1 MKKNL
6 YLIIILFISL
16 STNSKSISQ
25 EYLSHQKD
33 LVKKINSQKTT
44 WKAKIHP
51 VDIRPLL
58 GVLINPE
65 TNSFF
70 SESLSIPT
78 RNVTP
83 IENLPE
89 NFDLR
94 DQYPYCNSLFQIRD
108 KSSCGSC
115 WAVASVSTMSDR
127 HCIISKGVQKP
138 ILSSLAVISCCSL
151 CGKGCAGGLP
161 YEAFI
166 YWKGAGIPTGGDYD
180 SKDTCMPYFLPKCN
194 HHMNDTGLPDC
205 PPDADTPKC
214 NLTCQEGYD
223 KSYKE
228 DRYFGNEYYTVKG
241 EEQIKTEIYERG
253 SIEASFLV
261 YEDFVNYYEGV
272 YQHVEGKAL
281 GGHAIKII
289 GWGVENGVKYWLCV
303 NSWNEF
309 WGDHGTFKILR
320 GDDHCGIEKS
330 IVTGMPKLD

>member
-6 YLIIILFISL
+6 YLLILLFISF
-16 STNSKSISQ
+16 SINSKYISD
-25 EYLSHQKD
+25 EYLSYQKE
-33 LVKKINSQKTT
+33 LVKKINSHKTT
-44 WKAKIHP
+44 WKAKLFP

-65 TNSFF
+65 TNTFY
-70 SESLSIPT
+70 EERLSIPT

-83 IENLPE
+83 IEGLPE

-94 DQYPYCNSLFQIRD
+94 EQYPYCNSLLEIRD
-108 KSSCGSC
+108 QSSCGSC
-115 WAVASVSTMSDR
+115 WAVASVETMSDR
-127 HCIISKGVQKP
+127 HCIISKGLQKP
-138 ILSSLAVISCCSL
+138 ILSSYAVISCCSL

-166 YWKGAGIPTGGDYD
+166 YWVGAGIPTGGDYGD
-180 SKDTCMPYFLPKCN
+180 KETCMPYFLPKCN

-205 PPDADTPKC
+205 PKDVETPKC
-214 NLTCQEGYD
+214 NKTCQEGYD
-223 KSYKE
+223 KTYDE
-228 DRYFGNEYYTVKG
+228 DRYFGSEYYTVKG

-261 YEDFVNYYEGV
+261 YEDFINYSEGV
-272 YQHVEGKAL
+272 YQHVEGEAL

-289 GWGVENGVKYWLCV
+289 GWGIENGVKYWLCV

-320 GDDHCGIEKS
+320 GEDHCGIEKS

>member
-6 YLIIILFISL
+6 YLLILLFISF
-16 STNSKSISQ
+16 SINSKYISQ
-25 EYLSHQKD
+25 EYLSYQKE
-33 LVKKINSQKTT
+33 LVKKINSHKTT
-44 WKAKIHP
+44 WKAKLFP

-65 TNSFF
+65 TNTFY
-70 SESLSIPT
+70 EERLSIPT

-83 IENLPE
+83 IEGLPE

-94 DQYPYCNSLFQIRD
+94 EQYPYCNSLLEIRD
-108 KSSCGSC
+108 QSSCGSC
-115 WAVASVSTMSDR
+115 WAVASVETMSDR
-127 HCIISKGVQKP
+127 HCIISKGLQKP
-138 ILSSLAVISCCSL
+138 ILSSYAVISCCSL

-166 YWKGAGIPTGGDYD
+166 YWVGAGIPTGGDYGD
-180 SKDTCMPYFLPKCN
+180 KETCMPYFLPKCN

-205 PPDADTPKC
+205 PKDVETPKC
-214 NLTCQEGYD
+214 NKTCQERYD
-223 KSYKE
+223 KTYDE
-228 DRYFGNEYYTVKG
+228 DRYFGSEYYTVKG

-261 YEDFVNYYEGV
+261 YEDFINYSEGV
-272 YQHVEGKAL
+272 YQHVEGEAL

-289 GWGVENGVKYWLCV
+289 RWGIENGVKYWLCV

-320 GDDHCGIEKS
+320 GEDHCGIEKS

>member
-6 YLIIILFISL
+6 YLLILLFISF
-16 STNSKSISQ
+16 SINSKYISD
-25 EYLSHQKD
+25 EYLSYQKE
-33 LVKKINSQKTT
+33 LVKKINSHKTT
-44 WKAKIHP
+44 WKAKLFP

-65 TNSFF
+65 TNTFY
-70 SESLSIPT
+70 EERLSIPT

-83 IENLPE
+83 IEGLPE

-94 DQYPYCNSLFQIRD
+94 EQYPYCNSLLEIRD
-108 KSSCGSC
+108 QSSCGSC
-115 WAVASVSTMSDR
+115 WAVASVETMSDR
-127 HCIISKGVQKP
+127 HCIISKGLQKP
-138 ILSSLAVISCCSL
+138 ILSSYAVISCCSL

-166 YWKGAGIPTGGDYD
+166 YWVGAGIPTGGDYGD
-180 SKDTCMPYFLPKCN
+180 KETCMPYFLPKCN

-205 PPDADTPKC
+205 PKDVETPKC
-214 NLTCQEGYD
+214 NKTCQEGYD
-223 KSYKE
+223 KTYDE
-228 DRYFGNEYYTVKG
+228 DRYFGSEYYTVKG

-261 YEDFVNYYEGV
+261 YEDFINYSEGV
-272 YQHVEGKAL
+272 YQHVEGEAL

-289 GWGVENGVKYWLCV
+289 GWGIENGVKYWLCV

-309 WGDHGTFKILR
+309 WGDHGTFKIIR
-320 GDDHCGIEKS
+320 GEDHCGIEKS